1 MLLGRPWYVDNLE
14 IFRLEVWEMLNFE
27 FFLSLKTQLYY
38 KKYFGRKILL
48 GRQFTLGQAT
58 LVLLKLGVMPWMNR
72 WVMVVTVLITWM
84 IFIGQ
89 KKHQELGT
97 VCPENKQT
105 SRGELGFR
113 VLDLRGLARTCKSME
128 KLNQEYADW
137 SREFRVEVV
146 VWRRAGQIHR
156 SNDFFT

>member
-1 MLLGRPWYVDNLE
+1 MLLGRPWYVDNLQ

-27 FFLSLKTQLYY
+27 YFLSLKTQLNY
-38 KKYFGRKILL
+38 KKGFGRKILL
-48 GRQFTLGQAT
+48 GRPFTLGQAT

-72 WVMVVTVLITWM
+72 WVMVVTVLISWM

-97 VCPENKQT
+97 ACPENKQM

-113 VLDLRGLARTCKSME
+113 VLDLRGLAKAWRSWIRSTRIE
-128 KLNQEYADW
+128 

-146 VWRRAGQIHR
+146 LWRSAGNIHR